1 MPDNEG
7 LERRDVL
14 GNEQK
19 SALKFQSITKIRE
32 IHSTPSPRND
42 LLTANKS
49 HKKKEISYE
58 NLPLGTKN
66 RFKKSVIP
74 LALDTTGALKPW
86 NTPSDDTIVEVW
98 NIIFGIDYP
107 IDEGDTECNR
117 FIVAKTLVKRAIS
130 SWLHKFA
137 DTAEKALCAE
147 FSRQGLQTQE
157 ERAAFVQSLLGDV
170 DNLSDKRRPFIW
182 ESVYDDLS
190 ARQEGIFQGRLVAR
204 TFFEHI
210 QIINTIDAENRV
222 QEKPVG
228 ALIYSIQAVHRALLY
243 SVTGTL
249 KLPTDKKGAEFSKTN
264 WGDHIL
270 VTPRDERVVK
280 RASVFLNKISTL
292 KDQQWDDIF
301 KKALAFHSSNG
312 KQRATKDLEV
322 EMKELRGEVDSES
335 DDNDLVDPRYD
346 LPAE

>member
-1 MPDNEG
+1 M
-7 LERRDVL
+7 

-19 SALKFQSITKIRE
+19 SASKFKSITKIQE
-32 IHSTPSPRND
+32 IYSTPSPRND

-66 RFKKSVIP
+66 CFKKSVIP
-74 LALDTTGALKPW
+74 LALDTIGALKPW
-86 NTPSDDTIVEVW
+86 NTLSDDTIVEVW
-98 NIIFGIDYP
+98 NIVFGVDHP
-107 IDEGDTECNR
+107 IDEGDTECDR

-137 DTAEKALCAE
+137 DTAEKALNTE

-157 ERAAFVQSLLGDV
+157 ERATFVQSLLGDV
-170 DNLSDKRRPFIW
+170 DNMSDKRCPFIW
-182 ESVYDDLS
+182 ESAYDDPS

-210 QIINTIDAENRV
+210 QIVNTIDAENRV

-249 KLPTDKKGAEFSKTN
+249 KLPTDKKSAEFSKTN
-264 WGDHIL
+264 WGDY
-270 VTPRDERVVK
+270 
-280 RASVFLNKISTL
+280 TL
-292 KDQQWDDIF
+292 I
-301 KKALAFHSSNG
+301 
-312 KQRATKDLEV
+312 
-322 EMKELRGEVDSES
+322 
-335 DDNDLVDPRYD
+335 
-346 LPAE
+346 